1 MRQAAETEAMS
12 VVLKLVVAI
21 LRIDVLPSNGFAKTI
36 KTIALVLCP
45 LVQPQWI
52 IVAMQETYAVQTDSN
67 ASCTHAKPIGPNPS
81 THDLKT
87 AINLKTAI
95 KRSK

>member
-36 KTIALVLCP
+36 KTIALVLC
-45 LVQPQWI
+45 LLDQPQLI

-81 THDLKT
+81 TRD
-87 AINLKTAI
+87 LKTAI